1 VKLDIAST
9 RVQTGSTMI
18 DPGHQRIPSA
28 NTPSST
34 RGLVLLT
41 IIGILPL

>member
-1 VKLDIAST
+1 MTVS
-9 RVQTGSTMI
+9 
-18 DPGHQRIPSA
+18 GHQRIPSPHTA
-28 NTPSST
+28 PST